1 MATREHILEFY
12 RSPAK
17 MTSVGGYAPQVSLLS
32 RDVAALARIVQ
43 GLLLHEH
50 IAPAYGVELSGRR
63 RSETHTR
70 SAEEILER
78 AVRHDHRPLAEARSL
93 EDRVIGTC
101 RNFTVLLVSMLRAQ
115 GTPARARCGFAAY
128 FEPGRFIDHWVA
140 ETWDAARSRWVRV
153 DAQIDDVQRSLFT
166 VEFDPLDVP
175 RDRFLDAG
183 DAWARCRCGAL
194 DPDVCGI
201 LDMHG
206 LWFVAGNVVRDAAAL
221 NNMEMLPWDCWGAMG
236 RPGEAIPDG
245 QLAFFDRLANLTRD
259 PDVGFDELR
268 ACYASEAIKV
278 PGTVF
283 NAVLNRPDVV

>member
-1 MATREHILEFY
+1 
-12 RSPAK
+12 
-17 MTSVGGYAPQVSLLS
+17 MTSAGVYASQVASLS

-50 IAPAYGVELSGRR
+50 IAPAYGIELSDRR

-70 SAEEILER
+70 SAEEILGL

-93 EDRVIGTC
+93 DDRVIGTC
-101 RNFTVLLVSMLRAQ
+101 RNFTVLLVSMLRAH

-140 ETWDAARSRWVRV
+140 ETWDAATSCWIRV

-166 VEFDPLDVP
+166 VDFDPLDVP

-183 DAWARCRCGAL
+183 DAWARCRLARSIPMPAEFWACRPL
-194 DPDVCGI
+194 
-201 LDMHG
+201 
-206 LWFVAGNVVRDAAAL
+206 VRRRQRGPRRSRPQQRGDARGTA
-221 NNMEMLPWDCWGAMG
+221 GAMS
-236 RPGEAIPDG
+236 RRAAVPDG
-245 QLAFFDRLANLTRD
+245 RLAFFDRLANLTRD
-259 PDVGFDELR
+259 LDAGFDELR
-268 ACYASEAIKV
+268 ARYSSEAII